1 MLRQS
6 SSYEVEAEEAT
17 PRDPGQRLLIAIL
30 VRAIRDFVNYR
41 GAKRGTDSIRI
52 AEDAAGWIFWDG
64 REEMTFR
71 HVCQSLNMNY
81 KDVRRRI
88 LTLTKED
95 LIRMT
100 PPETDDAI
108 GSDEDE
114 D

>member
-6 SSYEVEAEEAT
+6 TSYEVDAEEALL
-17 PRDPGQRLLIAIL
+17 RDTGQRLLTAIL

-41 GAKRGTDSIRI
+41 DSKKGTPSIRI

-64 REEMTFR
+64 KEDMTFR
-71 HVCQSLNMNY
+71 HICTSLNMNY

-88 LTLTKED
+88 LTLTKDD
-95 LIRMT
+95 LVRMT
-100 PPETDDAI
+100 PPETDDTI

>member
-6 SSYEVEAEEAT
+6 SSYEVEAEEPL
-17 PRDPGQRLLIAIL
+17 PRDPGQRLLTAIL

-41 GAKRGTDSIRI
+41 EASKGTDSIRI

-64 REEMTFR
+64 KEDMTFR
-71 HVCQSLNMNY
+71 HVCTSLNMNY
-81 KDVRRRI
+81 RDVRRRI

-95 LIRMT
+95 LVRMT
-100 PPETDDAI
+100 PPENDEAV